1 MPPYQLTPRVFFVEA
16 LANDRPKAMAWVV
29 DNRNNPKT
37 SGLVKFYQP
46 SNGGVLVEAEV
57 FGLPEPRP
65 GITSGFFALH
75 IHNAEN
81 CSNIMTSTSNNSMP
95 STGNNMMPS
104 TGSNM
109 MPSTG
114 NNMMP
119 STGSNM
125 MPSTGNNM
133 MPSVGSNMMPPTS
146 STPSSPGNNNM
157 MGHFNP
163 GGMSHPFHAGDLP
176 PLLSNQGYAWTAF
189 FDRRFTIEEIIGKSV
204 VIHAHADD
212 FTTQPSGNSG
222 NPIACGEIRR
232 TY

>member
-1 MPPYQLTPRVFFVEA
+1 MPPYQITPRVFFVDA
-16 LANDRPKAMAWVV
+16 LANDRPRAMAWVV

-57 FGLPEPRP
+57 FGLPETRP
-65 GITSGFFALH
+65 SITSSFFAMH

-81 CSNIMTSTSNNSMP
+81 CSNVMSSGN
-95 STGNNMMPS
+95 NNMMPS
-104 TGSNM
+104 TGSSNMMPSSANSNRMAEGNTNM

-114 NNMMP
+114 NNMMN
-119 STGSNM
+119 GSSM
-125 MPSTGNNM
+125 
-133 MPSVGSNMMPPTS
+133 
-146 STPSSPGNNNM
+146 NNM